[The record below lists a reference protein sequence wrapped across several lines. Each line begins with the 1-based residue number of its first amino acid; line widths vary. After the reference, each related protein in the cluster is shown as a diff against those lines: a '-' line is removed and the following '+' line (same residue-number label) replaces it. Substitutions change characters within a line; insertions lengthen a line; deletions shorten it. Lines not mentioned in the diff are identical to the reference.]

1 MRLSSSHFFR
11 LASECVSSSLM
22 DLTTRV
28 GFNRVERIS
37 ILLRSTPFAFYNHIF
52 QNIDHTVR
60 RSDKSTIFNILN
72 IFIAGVQSY
81 ESAY

>member
-11 LASECVSSSLM
+11 LASACVSSSLM

-37 ILLRSTPFAFYNHIF
+37 ILLRSTPFAFY